1 MTLFRKKSKKSRF
14 NYPLLNCFLLGTL
27 LLAVIVSLGQVNAG
41 VYASL
46 EINELKEDFRIL
58 QIENELLLQEE
69 ASIKSIEN
77 LNEISQELN
86 MIEVASINYLRP
98 SADTLARLSW

>member
-1 MTLFRKKSKKSRF
+1 MTLFRRKFKKSHF

-27 LLAVIVSLGQVNAG
+27 LLVIIVSLGQVNAG

-46 EINELKEDFRIL
+46 EINELKENFKNL

-69 ASIKSIEN
+69 AAIKSMEN
-77 LNEISQELN
+77 LNEVSQELN
-86 MIEVASINYLRP
+86 MIEVASINYLKP
-98 SADTLARLSW
+98 SADTLVLLSW